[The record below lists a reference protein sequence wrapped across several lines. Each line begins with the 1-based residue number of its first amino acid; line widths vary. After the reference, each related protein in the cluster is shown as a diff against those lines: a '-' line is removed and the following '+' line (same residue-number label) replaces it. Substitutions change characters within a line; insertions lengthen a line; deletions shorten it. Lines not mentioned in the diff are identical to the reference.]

1 MFTNVIE
8 NLTALLERIVP
19 NIEAY
24 LINSGLNANNGSMV
38 NHFES
43 ARISFNQNGELF
55 MMYGLILVVSLI
67 IGFGVYSVTHT
78 KDKKKKQ
85 S

>member
-8 NLTALLERIVP
+8 NLTALLERIAP

-43 ARISFNQNGELF
+43 ARISFNHNGELF

-67 IGFGVYSVTHT
+67 IGFGVYCVTHT